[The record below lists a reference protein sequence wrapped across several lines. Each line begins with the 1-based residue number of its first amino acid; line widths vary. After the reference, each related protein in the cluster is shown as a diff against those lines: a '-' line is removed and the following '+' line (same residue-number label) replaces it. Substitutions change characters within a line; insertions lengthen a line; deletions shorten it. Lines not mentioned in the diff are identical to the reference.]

1 MREEIPADQE
11 KIELGLQSLS
21 NKLVEDL
28 AKADLDLSQTIFC
41 LLSVYVDLC
50 SMHDV
55 PVSVG
60 MDWVQKMFDI
70 VYSQGDEKC
79 LTH

>member
-1 MREEIPADQE
+1 MREEIPADQK

-21 NKLVEDL
+21 HKLVEEL
-28 AKADLDLSQTIFC
+28 AKADLDFDQTIFC
-41 LLSVYVDLC
+41 LLCVYVDLC

>member
-1 MREEIPADQE
+1 MREEIPADQK
-11 KIELGLQSLS
+11 KIELGLQGLS

-55 PVSVG
+55 PVDAG
-60 MDWVQKMFDI
+60 MAWVQGMFDV

>member
-21 NKLVEDL
+21 NQLVEDL
-28 AKADLDLSQTIFC
+28 AKADLDLSQTVFC

-50 SMHDV
+50 AMHDV
-55 PVSVG
+55 PVNVG
-60 MDWVQKMFDI
+60 MAWVRKMFDI